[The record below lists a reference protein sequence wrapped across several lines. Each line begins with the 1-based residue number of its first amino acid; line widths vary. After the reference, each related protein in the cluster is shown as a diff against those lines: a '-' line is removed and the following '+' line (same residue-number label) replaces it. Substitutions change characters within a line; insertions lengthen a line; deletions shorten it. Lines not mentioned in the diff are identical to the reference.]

1 MKVKPNEE
9 LTIDSWNQRNE
20 EANRNVLINIAS
32 FYQGNRIGS
41 ADFIADLLSSYSQ
54 ISISNVLLAA
64 FPAHN
69 LCIVS

>member
-9 LTIDSWNQRNE
+9 LTIDSWNLRNE
-20 EANRNVLINIAS
+20 EVNRNVLINIAS
-32 FYQGNRIGS
+32 FYRGNRIGS
-41 ADFIADLLSSYSQ
+41 GDFIADLSSSYSQ